1 MKFYKMIQDN
11 EVIGAI
17 NSDNFVAY
25 QPVTQ
30 CFLRSDEKYGEFVN
44 YNGSLYR
51 DTWMKPIVL
60 QTRYTQVQIL
70 EIDEA
75 TYNIFI
81 SAIENNEE
89 IINEKPEEEIIEE
102 PEPINPNTAASIAF
116 IRESKINQM
125 NYACRMAIENGFDLI
140 IHDETQHF
148 SLTTQDQLNLMSLSV
163 LAQTQS
169 LIPYHA
175 DGEQCVFYTAE
186 EINEIVAKANE
197 LKIYHT
203 TYYNALKNYINSLET
218 IEEIAAIEYG
228 IPIPDE
234 YKSDV
239 LKILEV

>member
-60 QTRYTQVQIL
+60 QTCYTQVQIL

-116 IRESKINQM
+116 IRNAKINEM
-125 NYACRMAIENGFDLI
+125 SLACKRAIESGFDMELR
-140 IHDETQHF
+140 DETYHF
-148 SLTTQDQLNLMSLSV
+148 SLSTQDQFNLISLGTM
-163 LAQTQS
+163 AQTQE

-175 DGEQCVFYTAE
+175 DGEICIFYTSE
-186 EINEIVAKANE
+186 EINQIINAATEH
-197 LKIYHT
+197 KIYHT
-203 TYYNALKNYINSLET
+203 TYYNSLKAYIQSLET
-218 IEEIAAIEYG
+218 IEAIDAIQYG
-228 IPIPDE
+228 VEIPDE

-239 LKILEV
+239 LKMLET